1 MLCFILIWSIDFV
14 FVYSSFSFLISFIS
28 VPHPAREL
36 LRLQSL
42 LKQKDQEIA
51 RGRLEL
57 EKKEL
62 EWRMRELPP
71 NVGDQTG
78 ETTIHGG
85 NLSRMDTSTFH
96 READELLSRSLSAG
110 GSGGGSG
117 DRQQQEKMP
126 PPPSV

>member
-1 MLCFILIWSIDFV
+1 MPD
-14 FVYSSFSFLISFIS
+14 
-28 VPHPAREL
+28 PAREL

-57 EKKEL
+57 EKREL
-62 EWRMRELPP
+62 EWHMRELPP

-85 NLSRMDTSTFH
+85 NLSGMDTSTFH

-110 GSGGGSG
+110 GSGGGG
-117 DRQQQEKMP
+117 GYEH
-126 PPPSV
+126 

>member
-1 MLCFILIWSIDFV
+1 MPD
-14 FVYSSFSFLISFIS
+14 
-28 VPHPAREL
+28 PAREL
-36 LRLQSL
+36 LWLQSL

-57 EKKEL
+57 EKNKL

-96 READELLSRSLSAG
+96 REAVELLSRSPSAV
-110 GSGGGSG
+110 GSGGGVG
-117 DRQQQEKMP
+117 DGQQQENMP